1 MTNDHASVRGYG
13 DTACMK
19 ASSLRD
25 MAVVSMTDGSK
36 VGSIRDVLFDIS
48 QRQTRAFALSGTN
61 GESVLLFTDVRTI
74 GADAVVVEQASKV
87 QGAAGQSSLDGLRS
101 LSELTNLKV
110 VSGDGSLLGQIQE
123 VESEPADGRMTE
135 LTVLDDHRP
144 RRIDSRLWRRT
155 CHGANERRAGEAGGQ
170 RMRTFA
176 S

>member
-1 MTNDHASVRGYG
+1 
-13 DTACMK
+13 
-19 ASSLRD
+19 

-101 LSELTNLKV
+101 LSELINLKV
-110 VSGDGSLLGQIQE
+110 VNGDGSLLGQIQE
-123 VESEPADGRMTE
+123 VEIEPADGRVTE
-135 LTVLDDHRP
+135 LTVHSGGVLGIGGSTTTVPAESIRGV
-144 RRIDSRLWRRT
+144 
-155 CHGANERRAGEAGGQ
+155 GAELVTVEMSATSEPAIGE
-170 RMRTFA
+170 
-176 S
+176 